1 MWFLHLLPGMFSDLH
16 IDIHLHF
23 VMQNS
28 LFEIEYHLQPYVDRV
43 IEQQEPI
50 PAVKTIVWI
59 SQDGVQA

>member
-16 IDIHLHF
+16 IDNHLHF

-28 LFEIEYHLQPYVDRV
+28 LFEIEYHLQSYVDRV

-50 PAVKTIVWI
+50 PAVKTIV
-59 SQDGVQA
+59 